1 MLIEVF
7 EAEKSRICWYYIIA
21 YGISLVIVCIS
32 GAIFPQGY
40 GNDRYC
46 WLKPDNYFIYSF
58 VGPVILILL
67 VRITANNS
75 WRHPKFS
82 IFLGEYS
89 FLNDGYSENVPPRKR
104 YSVHKK

>member
-7 EAEKSRICWYYIIA
+7 EAEKSRICWYYIFA

-67 VRITANNS
+67 VCTIYKHREDNSLVITVLLA
-75 WRHPKFS
+75 
-82 IFLGEYS
+82 G
-89 FLNDGYSENVPPRKR
+89 
-104 YSVHKK
+104 